1 MRLMRVS
8 LVSNTIAQCNPK
20 SWRGRFSVAKQHK
33 QHAISIEEGKRAFQ
47 KNLNYFPVCKAEI
60 DSEMKW
66 HNGCNRC
73 EKTRIKKILFH
84 STFLTVSC
92 MDAFFIQT
100 GGRRS
105 SEGREGK
112 HARFLCGPQELD
124 LDPDPLL
131 QQLTGI
137 RIHSAWSTGRRK
149 QCYQMNKIASVHR

>member
-8 LVSNTIAQCNPK
+8 LVSKTIAQCNPK
-20 SWRGRFSVAKQHK
+20 SWRGRFSVTKQHE
-33 QHAISIEEGKRAFQ
+33 QHAVSVKEGERTFQ
-47 KNLNYFPVCKAEI
+47 NNLNYFPVCKAEL
-60 DSEMKW
+60 DSTVKC

-73 EKTRIKKILFH
+73 EKTHIKGKILFQ

-100 GGRRS
+100 GGQS
-105 SEGREGK
+105 SSSGREGK

-137 RIHSAWSTGRRK
+137 RIRYVWNTGCCE
-149 QCYQMNKIASVHR
+149 QCCQII